1 MMAAEKTMHLIE
13 RLPSVRGRLRA
24 DEPLARYTWFRV
36 GGPAE
41 VLFEPDDADD
51 LIDFL
56 AAKPGDVPV
65 TVIGGTSNIMIR
77 DGGIPGVTV
86 RLGKGFSDI
95 AVDGMRL
102 EAGAAAADIHVAKK
116 AEDAGLAGLEFRV
129 GIPGTVG
136 GALRMNA
143 GAYGSEISAVFEAAK
158 AVDLT
163 GTVKDLSW
171 SDMGFDYRHSDI
183 PTDWIFISAV
193 FKGELGDKH
202 AIHARMTEIQEKR
215 EATQPVRERTGG
227 STFANPEGHSA
238 WKLIDEAGC
247 RGLRLGGAQVSE
259 AHTNFRINTGDATAA
274 DLESLGE
281 EVRRRVKDMTGIELR
296 WEIRRLGIPA
306 RTGPSEVTP

>member
-1 MMAAEKTMHLIE
+1 MMSAQKSTHLIE
-13 RLPSVRGRLRA
+13 RLPAVRGRLRA
-24 DEPLARYTWFRV
+24 DEQLARYTWFRV

-41 VLFEPDDADD
+41 VLFEPEDADD
-51 LIDFL
+51 LIAFL
-56 AAKPGDVPV
+56 ADKPEDVPV

-86 RLGKGFSDI
+86 RLGKGFSEI
-95 AVDGMRL
+95 SVDGVHV

-116 AEDAGLAGLEFRV
+116 AEDAGLAGLEFMV

-143 GAYGSEISAVFEAAK
+143 GAYGSEISAVFETAK
-158 AVDLT
+158 AVDL
-163 GTVKDLSW
+163 GGHLKDLSW

-183 PTDWIFISAV
+183 PADWIFISAI
-193 FKGELGDKH
+193 FKGEPGDKH

-227 STFANPEGHSA
+227 STFANPDGRSA

-247 RGLRLGGAQVSE
+247 RGLRVGGAQVSE
-259 AHTNFRINTGDATAA
+259 AHTNFLINTGDATAA
-274 DLESLGE
+274 DLEALGE
-281 EVRRRVKDMTGIELR
+281 EVRRRVKDMTGIVLR
-296 WEIRRLGIPA
+296 WEIRRLGVPA
-306 RTGPSEVTP
+306 RNGLSEVTP